1 MSRLR
6 ETFEAEAEMSPA
18 KHFLAKQ
25 KNVTCITVHQCM
37 LTEVEIF
44 FQEESTINMAGSRG
58 GPVGPRPTLSLA
70 QALLSFDFLLSVL
83 IYYP

>member
-1 MSRLR
+1 
-6 ETFEAEAEMSPA
+6 
-18 KHFLAKQ
+18 
-25 KNVTCITVHQCM
+25 M

-44 FQEESTINMAGSRG
+44 FQEECTINMAGSRG
-58 GPVGPRPTLSLA
+58 GLGGPRPTLSLA